1 MLLISRLCGF
11 RRHLN
16 AQPGVRSLPDAQNK
30 LSRYGVV
37 VLIARE
43 ISTKTDSGLSKTI
56 YFGGGAGGQGK
67 SSGNRK
73 GDGNIHYS
81 DRREFMENIEA
92 TYVNI

>member
-30 LSRYGVV
+30 PSRYGVV

-56 YFGGGAGGQGK
+56 YFGGGAGGQVKVVATGRATGIFTIQIAG
-67 SSGNRK
+67 SSWR
-73 GDGNIHYS
+73 I
-81 DRREFMENIEA
+81 
-92 TYVNI
+92 